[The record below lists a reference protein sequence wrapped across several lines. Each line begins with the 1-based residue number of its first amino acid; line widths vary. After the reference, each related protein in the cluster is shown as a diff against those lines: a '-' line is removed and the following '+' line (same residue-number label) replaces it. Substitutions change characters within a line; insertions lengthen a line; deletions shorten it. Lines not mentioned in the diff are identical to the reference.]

1 MTFDAGDPNVDAAE
15 ESDVLPL
22 LILPAALERELA
34 ESDESLGT
42 LGRPFD
48 RRAPFLIGLN
58 AALGVA
64 VAYLILRGLADIT
77 TALVIIGLAL
87 FIAIGLHPII
97 EFLEN
102 KGVRRWVAVGLVTIG
117 FVAII
122 AAFILSAASPISH
135 EVTTLVKN
143 YPRYKRELADGKGW
157 AGKLLRRLHL
167 TSYLKGSAK
176 LKLPFGGVLGAG
188 KLLLSL
194 GVATISVMVLTIY
207 FLFALP
213 GVKGLWLSLIPRS
226 RRNRVELL
234 TEEVFTRVG
243 GFMLG
248 NLLTSLIAG
257 VGTYL
262 WLLIFGVRYALVLGL
277 FVALFDLIP
286 MVGSTIAGIVV
297 TLVAL
302 TRGVPIGVATGAF
315 YIAYRYLEDYLLNP
329 RVMKRTVKVPPGL
342 TIVATLIG
350 AALLGL
356 VGALVAIPAAATIQL
371 ILEEVAIPRQNQR

>member
-117 FVAII
+117 FVAIV

-143 YPRYKRELADGKGW
+143 YPRYKRE
-157 AGKLLRRLHL
+157 
-167 TSYLKGSAK
+167 S
-176 LKLPFGGVLGAG
+176 
-188 KLLLSL
+188 
-194 GVATISVMVLTIY
+194 
-207 FLFALP
+207 
-213 GVKGLWLSLIPRS
+213 
-226 RRNRVELL
+226 L
-234 TEEVFTRVG
+234 TERAGPASCFA
-243 GFMLG
+243 GF
-248 NLLTSLIAG
+248 I
-257 VGTYL
+257 
-262 WLLIFGVRYALVLGL
+262 
-277 FVALFDLIP
+277 
-286 MVGSTIAGIVV
+286 
-297 TLVAL
+297 
-302 TRGVPIGVATGAF
+302 
-315 YIAYRYLEDYLLNP
+315 
-329 RVMKRTVKVPPGL
+329 
-342 TIVATLIG
+342 
-350 AALLGL
+350 
-356 VGALVAIPAAATIQL
+356 
-371 ILEEVAIPRQNQR
+371 